1 MTHAENNM
9 MHIDPEPKADREK
22 PQILP
27 IENFLNFEFHSKL
40 PVILQSESA
49 ECGLACLAMVSSFY
63 GYSIDLISLRRN
75 HPISQQGMDLSQ
87 LADIAGRM
95 NFASRA
101 IRIEISELSQ
111 IKLPCIIH
119 WNVNHFV
126 VIKSIHANHVIIHDP
141 AYGKRKISRA
151 QFEKQFTGV
160 ALELF
165 TTKDFEKKDN
175 TRRLKISDL
184 WSEII
189 GLRKSLIQ
197 IIVISLLI
205 ECLTI
210 IAPLYSQIIIDLIP
224 KQHSLDAF
232 YTIALGF
239 TLIMFTQIAVSAAR
253 DLALLRLSSQLNIQ
267 MAANLFYHLVRLPL
281 SFFMKRHVGDILSR
295 FGSLSHIRQMIT
307 TGILSAVLDGLM
319 AIITLAVLWYYNTQ
333 LTIVVLAVVAIY
345 IFMRIAFYEPFKQLN
360 LENLIASAKE
370 NSHFMETLRAIQTLK
385 IFQQENDRQLQW
397 LNRLAATINK
407 EIKIAQWG
415 IGFSAAQGT
424 IFGLE
429 NIIVVLL
436 AAKLVM
442 TGSFTIGML
451 FAFMSFKI
459 SFISAVNN
467 LITQAINFKML
478 DIHLERISDIAFTE
492 KENINEHLPKVGN
505 AINAPVISGKIEAF
519 DLAYRFD
526 GKDEDLFSN
535 LSFTIESGES
545 VAIVGPSGCGK
556 TTLMKCLMGLLEP
569 TQGKILIDGKPIK
582 SLKQYRSQIAGVMQD
597 DQLVSGSIKDNITL
611 FSSTTDWH
619 RIYLATSK
627 ACVHDEILNFT
638 MDYET
643 LVGDMGSSLSGGQ
656 KQRIVLARA
665 LYREPRILFLDE
677 ATSHLDIANESL
689 VNQHIK
695 DLAITKVLIAHR
707 PETIKSADKKILM
720 GGALASF

>member
-1 MTHAENNM
+1 MTHSKNDELHLEIEQKSDSRNIKFTSPEKLLHFE
-9 MHIDPEPKADREK
+9 MHR
-22 PQILP
+22 
-27 IENFLNFEFHSKL
+27 KL

-49 ECGLACLAMVSSFY
+49 ECGLACLAMLSSFH
-63 GYSIDLISLRRN
+63 GFSIDLISLRKT
-75 HPISQQGMDLSQ
+75 HPISNQGMDLSQ

-95 NFASRA
+95 NLASRA
-101 IRIEISELSQ
+101 LRVEMDELSQ
-111 IKLPCIIH
+111 LNMPCIIH

-126 VIKSIHANHVIIHDP
+126 VIKSVHTNHVIIHDP

-151 QFEKQFTGV
+151 QFAKQFTGI

-165 TTKDFEKKDN
+165 PTKNFERKDK
-175 TRRLKISDL
+175 TKRLKISDL
-184 WSEII
+184 WSKIT
-189 GLRKSLIQ
+189 GFKKSLAQVLIF
-197 IIVISLLI
+197 SLLI

-210 IAPLYSQIIIDLIP
+210 IAPLYSQIVIDLIP
-224 KQHSLDAF
+224 KQQSLDAF
-232 YTIALGF
+232 YAIALGF
-239 TLIMFTQIAVSAAR
+239 TLVMLTQIAVSTIR

-281 SFFMKRHVGDILSR
+281 NYFIKRHVGDILSR

-319 AIITLAVLWYYNTQ
+319 AIITLIVLWYYSAQ

-345 IFMRIAFYEPFKQLN
+345 ILMRIAFYEPFKQLN

-370 NSHFMETLRAIQTLK
+370 SSHFMETLRAIQTLK

-397 LNRLAATINK
+397 LNRLASTINK

-415 IGFSAAQGT
+415 IGFSAAHGI

-429 NIIVVLL
+429 NIVVVLL

-442 TGSFTIGML
+442 VGSFTIGML
-451 FAFMSFKI
+451 FAFMSFKM
-459 SFISAVNN
+459 SFVSAVNN

-492 KENINEHLPKVGN
+492 KENINEHLSKVDK
-505 AINAPVISGKIEAF
+505 AINAPIIAGKIEAI
-519 DLAYRFD
+519 DLSYRFEGSD
-526 GKDEDLFSN
+526 KDLFSN
-535 LSFTIESGES
+535 LSFSIEAGES
-545 VAIVGPSGCGK
+545 AAIVGPSGCGK
-556 TTLMKCLMGLLEP
+556 TTLLKCLMGLLEP
-569 TQGKILIDGKPIK
+569 TQGRILIDGKPLK
-582 SLKQYRSQIAGVMQD
+582 SFNQYRSQIAGVMQD

-627 ACVHDEILNFT
+627 ACVHDEILNFP

-677 ATSHLDIANESL
+677 ATSHLDVANESL

-695 DLAITKVLIAHR
+695 DLAITKILIAHR
-707 PETIKSADKKILM
+707 PETIKSANKKILM
-720 GGALASF
+720 G

>member
-1 MTHAENNM
+1 MTHSNNDEL
-9 MHIDPEPKADREK
+9 HLEIEQKSDSINIKFTSPEK
-22 PQILP
+22 L
-27 IENFLNFEFHSKL
+27 LHFEMRRKL

-49 ECGLACLAMVSSFY
+49 ECGLACLAMVSSFH
-63 GYSIDLISLRRN
+63 GFSIDLISLRKT
-75 HPISQQGMDLSQ
+75 HPISTQGMDLSQ

-95 NFASRA
+95 NLASRA
-101 IRIEISELSQ
+101 LRVEMDELSQ
-111 IKLPCIIH
+111 LNMPCIIH

-126 VIKSIHANHVIIHDP
+126 VIKSVHTNHVIIHDP

-151 QFEKQFTGV
+151 QFAKQFTGI

-165 TTKDFEKKDN
+165 PTKNFERKDK
-175 TRRLKISDL
+175 TKRLKISDL
-184 WSEII
+184 WSKIT
-189 GLRKSLIQ
+189 GFKKSLAQVLIF
-197 IIVISLLI
+197 SLLI

-210 IAPLYSQIIIDLIP
+210 IAPLYSQIVIDLIP
-224 KQHSLDAF
+224 KQQSLDAF
-232 YTIALGF
+232 YAIALGF
-239 TLIMFTQIAVSAAR
+239 TLVMLTQIAVSAIR

-281 SFFMKRHVGDILSR
+281 NYFIKRHVGDILSR

-319 AIITLAVLWYYNTQ
+319 AIITLIVLWYYSAQ

-345 IFMRIAFYEPFKQLN
+345 ILMRIAFYEPFKQLN

-370 NSHFMETLRAIQTLK
+370 SSHFMETLRAIQTLK

-397 LNRLAATINK
+397 LNRLASTINK

-415 IGFSAAQGT
+415 IGFSAAHGI

-429 NIIVVLL
+429 NIVVVLL

-442 TGSFTIGML
+442 VGSFTIGML
-451 FAFMSFKI
+451 FAFMSFKM
-459 SFISAVNN
+459 SFVSAVNN

-492 KENINEHLPKVGN
+492 KENINEHLSKVDN
-505 AINAPVISGKIEAF
+505 AINAPIIAGKIEVI
-519 DLAYRFD
+519 DLSYRFEGSD
-526 GKDEDLFSN
+526 KDLFSN
-535 LSFTIESGES
+535 LSFSIEAGES
-545 VAIVGPSGCGK
+545 AAIVGPSGCGK
-556 TTLMKCLMGLLEP
+556 TTLLKCLMGLLEP
-569 TQGKILIDGKPIK
+569 TQGRILIDGKPLK
-582 SLKQYRSQIAGVMQD
+582 SFNQYRSQIAGVMQD

-627 ACVHDEILNFT
+627 ACVHDEILNFP

-677 ATSHLDIANESL
+677 ATSHLDVANESL

-695 DLAITKVLIAHR
+695 DLAITKILIAHR
-707 PETIKSADKKILM
+707 PETIKSANKKILM
-720 GGALASF
+720 G